1 MTLEDAGS
9 LLLRLAIGGLFLM
22 GAWGSVKD
30 QAARDFTTAET
41 ALVFKHDPSLFAW
54 AGIATMGLGGLSI
67 VFGVFPRLGA
77 LALTIFLFGGA
88 MIHFA
93 KRGQLE
99 GYKHTVQPALS
110 GDEAAPAR
118 KALNALTAAG
128 VMGHFTAGLKN
139 FALAGATAYL
149 VLAGGRTPMLI
160 GYGPDGSLQGL
171 LTRL

>member
-1 MTLEDAGS
+1 MTLEDAGA
-9 LLLRLAIGGLFLM
+9 LLLRLAVGGLFLM

-30 QAARDFTTAET
+30 EAARSFTTGET
-41 ALVFKHDPSLFAW
+41 ALVFKRDPRLFAY
-54 AGIATMGLGGLSI
+54 AGIAMMGLGGLSI

-99 GYKHTVQPALS
+99 VYESKVEPALS
-110 GDEAAPAR
+110 GDGAAPAR
-118 KALNALTAAG
+118 KALRALTEAG

-139 FALAGATAYL
+139 YALAGATAYL

-160 GYGPDGSLQGL
+160 GFGQDGSLQGL